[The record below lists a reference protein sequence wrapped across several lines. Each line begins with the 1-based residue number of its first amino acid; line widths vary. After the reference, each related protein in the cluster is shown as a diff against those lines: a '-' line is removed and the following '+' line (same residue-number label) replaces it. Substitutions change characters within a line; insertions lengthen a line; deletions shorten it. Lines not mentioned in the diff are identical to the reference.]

1 MKVLL
6 LEKIKKLG
14 NIGDLVDVKDGYAR
28 NYLFTRKKA
37 LRFTKENEERFEAE
51 KEIIEKANAE
61 KNKLA
66 AKDSKKIS
74 GKTLVFIR
82 QAGDD
87 GKLYGSVTNKD
98 IANILKSEFSVE
110 VSVEN
115 IIINEKIKEIG
126 FHDIIVE
133 LHAEV
138 DAKFRLI
145 VARSKEEAKNTLDN
159 EKKQAQEK
167 NTDDKKADN
176 KADNKAEVTS
186 ENDIEQNQL

>member
-37 LRFTKENEERFEAE
+37 LRFTKENEERFKAE

-66 AKDSKKIS
+66 VKDSKKIS

-98 IANILKSEFSVE
+98 IANILKSEFSIE
-110 VSVEN
+110 ISVEN
-115 IIINEKIKEIG
+115 IIISEKIKEIG

-138 DAKFRLI
+138 DAKLRLI
-145 VARSKEEAKNTLDN
+145 VAKSKEEAKNTLDN

-167 NTDDKKADN
+167 NTNDKKVDKKAE
-176 KADNKAEVTS
+176 NKAEVTL
-186 ENDIEQNQL
+186 ENDIEKN

>member
-28 NYLFTRKKA
+28 NYLFARKKA

-51 KEIIEKANAE
+51 KEIIEKANVE

-66 AKDSKKIS
+66 TKYSKKIS
-74 GKTLVFIR
+74 GKTLMFIR

-98 IANILKSEFSVE
+98 IASTFKSEFLIE
-110 VSVEN
+110 VLVEN

-126 FHDIIVE
+126 FHDIVVE

-138 DAKFRLI
+138 NAKLRLI
-145 VARSKEEAKNTLDN
+145 VDRSKEEARNILDN
-159 EKKQAQEK
+159 EKRQAQEK
-167 NTDDKKADN
+167 NIDDKKADN
-176 KADNKAEVTS
+176 RSEVVL
-186 ENDIEQNQL
+186 ENDVELN

>member
-14 NIGDLVDVKDGYAR
+14 NIGDLVVVKDGYAR

-37 LRFTKENEERFEAE
+37 LRFTKENQERFEVE

-98 IANILKSEFSVE
+98 IASTLKSEFSVGI
-110 VSVEN
+110 SVEN

-126 FHDIIVE
+126 FHDIVVE

-138 DAKFRLI
+138 DAKLRLI
-145 VARSKEEAKNTLDN
+145 VARSIEEAKNTLDN
-159 EKKQAQEK
+159 EKKQAQEAQEK
-167 NTDDKKADN
+167 NTDDKKVGS
-176 KADNKAEVTS
+176 KAEAAL
-186 ENDIEQNQL
+186 ENDIEQN

>member
-14 NIGDLVDVKDGYAR
+14 NIGDLVNVKDGYAR

-37 LRFTKENEERFEAE
+37 LRFTKENEEKFEAE

-66 AKDSKKIS
+66 AKNSKKIS
-74 GKTLVFIR
+74 GKTLEFIR

-87 GKLYGSVTNKD
+87 GKLYGSVANKD

-138 DAKFRLI
+138 DAKLRLI

-176 KADNKAEVTS
+176 KAEIAF
-186 ENDIEQNQL
+186 ENDIEQN

>member
-14 NIGDLVDVKDGYAR
+14 NIGDLVVVKDGYAR

-37 LRFTKENEERFEAE
+37 LRFTKENQERFEVE

-98 IANILKSEFSVE
+98 IASTLKSEFSVE
-110 VSVEN
+110 ISVEN

-126 FHDIIVE
+126 FHDIVVE

-138 DAKFRLI
+138 DAKLRLI
-145 VARSKEEAKNTLDN
+145 VARSIEEAKNTLDN
-159 EKKQAQEK
+159 EKKQAQEAQEK
-167 NTDDKKADN
+167 NTDDKKVGS
-176 KADNKAEVTS
+176 KAEAAL
-186 ENDIEQNQL
+186 ENDIEQN